1 MPAAR
6 LARLAA
12 LLALACALAAR
23 AQDSLQLDD
32 LGNTVVVSVV
42 TDAAGAPLD
51 TTILSTLTTAT
62 DAADTAT
69 DTDTAAAAA
78 TETTETTTTP
88 TTTAAATETTTE
100 PNNLGQPAQVIT
112 PASRCTTAGCPV
124 APTTYTANGAIVT
137 WYATTP
143 ATPIPQVTSSGQIVG
158 VGSYI
163 SSVSTATGN
172 PGGAA
177 ATPGVNPNS
186 NKALSGAPSS
196 RWGGNRG
203 DWALAAGV
211 ALVGGLVGVV
221 AVL

>member
-6 LARLAA
+6 LVRLAA
-12 LLALACALAAR
+12 LLALSCALTAH

-42 TDAAGAPLD
+42 TDAAGAALD

-62 DAADTAT
+62 DALAATDTAT
-69 DTDTAAAAA
+69 DAAA
-78 TETTETTTTP
+78 TATDTTETTMLPT
-88 TTTAAATETTTE
+88 TTTAAAETTTE

-124 APTTYTANGAIVT
+124 LPTTYTVSGAIVT
-137 WYATTP
+137 WFATTP

-163 SSVSTATGN
+163 SSVSTATGKA
-172 PGGAA
+172 AA
-177 ATPGVNPNS
+177 ATPGVS
-186 NKALSGAPSS
+186 NAQSGARSS
-196 RWGGNRG
+196 RWGNSG
-203 DWALAAGV
+203 DWALAGGV
-211 ALVGGLVGVV
+211 ALVGGLVGAV